1 MFQVLLSGPF
11 QAFTV
16 ALGLLAGLLAIELIA
31 LLLGA
36 SLMSDGASDV
46 VDAADATFDLP
57 AGAEPDIPTLIAAS
71 EAVPVETA
79 PPEAAG
85 GALALL
91 GLGRVPFAIWL
102 AAVLTGFGV
111 SGIALQSVATTL
123 AGAPLPAAFA
133 AVPAVIVGIG
143 FARGFGRVLSRL
155 VPKVETTAT
164 SAQFMG
170 GLRGVVTQG
179 TARQGVPAEVRVRDR
194 HGNTHHVRC
203 EPVRSADVV
212 PEGTEVLLLR
222 QRTATGWSLKILPLS
237 H

>member
-16 ALGLLAGLLAIELIA
+16 ALGLLVGLLAIELIA

-36 SLMSDGASDV
+36 SILSDGGPDG
-46 VDAADATFDLP
+46 VDAVDATFDLP
-57 AGAEPDIPTLIAAS
+57 SGVEPDIPTLIAAS
-71 EAVPVETA
+71 EAVPVHTA
-79 PPEAAG
+79 PPATNG
-85 GALALL
+85 GALAIF

-111 SGIALQSVATTL
+111 SGIAIQSL
-123 AGAPLPAAFA
+123 AITIVGAPLPAAA
-133 AVPAVIVGIG
+133 AVIPAASIG
-143 FARGFGRVLSRL
+143 LAIARGFGRVLSKL
-155 VPKVETTAT
+155 LPKVETTAT

-179 TARQGVPAEVRVRDR
+179 TASQGVPAEVRVRDR
-194 HGNTHHVRC
+194 HGNTHHLRC
-203 EPVRSADVV
+203 EPIRSEDVV

-222 QRTATGWSLKILPLS
+222 QRTSSGWSLKVLPLS
-237 H
+237 S

>member
-1 MFQVLLSGPF
+1 MFQVLLSSPF

-36 SLMSDGASDV
+36 SIMSDGAPDV
-46 VDAADATFDLP
+46 ADAVDATFDLP
-57 AGAEPDIPTLIAAS
+57 SGAEPDIPTLIAAS
-71 EAVPVETA
+71 EGVQVETL
-79 PPEAAG
+79 PPEAGG

-91 GLGRVPFAIWL
+91 GLGRVPVAIWF

-111 SGIALQSVATTL
+111 SGIALQSVATAL
-123 AGAPLPAAFA
+123 AGAPLPAVIAV
-133 AVPAVIVGIG
+133 VPAAIVGIG

-155 VPKVETTAT
+155 LPRVETTAT

-194 HGNTHHVRC
+194 HGNTHHIRC
-203 EPVRSADVV
+203 EPIRSEDVV

-222 QRTATGWSLKILPLS
+222 QRTLSGWSLKIVPLS
-237 H
+237 F